1 MDDDF
6 DELVVSVRAETS
18 GFAQDVQAMRREFD
32 TNLLGGFDAA
42 GKILE
47 RSLMSALRNG
57 KLGFEDLKRVALS
70 VLDQIA
76 AKALQ
81 SGLDQLFGQVGG
93 GGDMGGGM
101 LGQLAGIFSGFLGNL
116 FGSPGRQTGG
126 LVGPNRPY
134 IVGERGPELFVP
146 TASGRIEPNQ
156 ALGGG
161 RTDVRV
167 AINLGQP
174 RGASAPVALQRSSR
188 QVASAV
194 RRALSQ

>member
-6 DELVVSVRAETS
+6 DELVVAVRAETS
-18 GFAQDVQAMRREFD
+18 GFAQDMQAMKRTFD
-32 TNLLGGFDAA
+32 TDLLSGFEGA

-47 RSLMSALRNG
+47 RSLLSALRSG

-81 SGLDQLFGQVGG
+81 SGLNQLFGASGSGG
-93 GGDMGGGM
+93 GSGSGPWA
-101 LGQLAGIFSGFLGNL
+101 QLANMFAEVLGS
-116 FGSPGRQTGG
+116 FAGSPGRQTGG
-126 LVGPNRPY
+126 LVGPSRPY
-134 IVGERGPELFVP
+134 IVGESGPELFIP
-146 TASGRIEPNQ
+146 TTSGRIEPNS
-156 ALGGG
+156 ALGGS

-174 RGASAPVALQRSSR
+174 RGTSAPVALQRSSR

-194 RRALSQ
+194 RRALIR